1 MVVTRTDDMT
11 RMKKGLMP
19 LEQFVQF

>member
-19 LEQFVQF
+19 VEQFVQF